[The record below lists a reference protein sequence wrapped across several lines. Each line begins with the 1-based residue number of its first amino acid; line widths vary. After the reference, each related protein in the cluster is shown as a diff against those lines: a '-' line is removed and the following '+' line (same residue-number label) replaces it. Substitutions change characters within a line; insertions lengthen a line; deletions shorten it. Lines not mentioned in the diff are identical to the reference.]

1 MKIKQSLQKPQWLEN
16 LSPSVSRTVVAIIAG
31 IALLGAVV
39 IIPVP
44 GPWSIMLVL
53 VSLVVMSWEFQW
65 AKRLRSSALAKI
77 KTK

>member
-1 MKIKQSLQKPQWLEN
+1 MKIKQSLQKPQWLKN
-16 LSPSVSRTVVAIIAG
+16 LSPSVGRTVVGIIAG